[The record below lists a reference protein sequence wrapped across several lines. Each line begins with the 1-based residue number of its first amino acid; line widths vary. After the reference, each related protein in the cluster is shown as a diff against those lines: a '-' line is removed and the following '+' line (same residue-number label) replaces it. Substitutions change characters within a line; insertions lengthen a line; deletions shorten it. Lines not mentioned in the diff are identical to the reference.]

1 MPLLSPEVIHVDKK
15 KILEHIKRYAVTY
28 LFIALSIFF
37 IVVSGLDMNYV
48 CSQLLLRL
56 NRNAFIVLALIIPII
71 AGMGINF
78 AITIGAMAA
87 QIGLLLVL
95 NWNITGVKGVL
106 VAAAITLPLGLL
118 FGFLIG
124 KLLNKM
130 KGQETIGSM
139 ILGYF
144 ANGAYQL
151 LFLFIF
157 GNIIPLNSNVTIV
170 GAKGVQNTLNL
181 TGDAGLYKAID
192 GIWAIPFLTAVYILC
207 GVLVIYAIIMFAKKD
222 FSGKKL
228 VVYVILSAL
237 LAGAA
242 SLPVVRDI
250 FSGANGGRKITIPIV
265 TWLLVLLLC
274 LFNTMIVRTRLGQ
287 KFRAVG
293 QNRVVA
299 NASGINVDRTR
310 LIAIMISTVLAGWGQ
325 IIFMQSE
332 GIGTFQTYAAHE
344 QVGLYAGAAI
354 LVGGASIDRATNI
367 QALLGTFL
375 FHSLFITAQSA
386 ASNLFGD
393 SVIGE
398 YFRAFLSYGVIAV
411 ALVIYAWRGTKNV
424 KKAMAEKAA
433 EGVEKKAPAAE

>member
-1 MPLLSPEVIHVDKK
+1 MNNNKVLA
-15 KILEHIKRYAVTY
+15 HIGKYAVTY
-28 LFIALSIFF
+28 LFIALSVLF
-37 IVVSGLDMNYV
+37 IIVSGLDINYV
-48 CSQLLLRL
+48 ASQLLLRL

-87 QIGLLLVL
+87 QIGLLLTI
-95 NWNITGVKGVL
+95 NWGVTGVPGIL
-106 VAAAITLPLGLL
+106 LAAAITLPLGAL

-130 KGQETIGSM
+130 KGQETIGSL

-157 GNIIPLNSNVTIV
+157 GTIIPLNSNVTIV
-170 GAKGVQNTLNL
+170 GASGVQNTLNL
-181 TGDAGLYKAID
+181 TGSVGLYTAID
-192 GIWAIPFLTAVYILC
+192 GIAHVPLLTALYVIS
-207 GVLVIYAIIMFAKKD
+207 GVLAVSA
-222 FSGKKL
+222 
-228 VVYVILSAL
+228 VILFARKKINAKRMGATLVLAAAL
-237 LAGAA
+237 ACVFSVPAVA
-242 SLPVVRDI
+242 SVINGTHGREVRLPL
-250 FSGANGGRKITIPIV
+250 V
-265 TWLLVLLLC
+265 TWLLILALC
-274 LFNTMIVRTRLGQ
+274 LFNSTIMRTRLGQ

-293 QNRVVA
+293 QSQTVA

-310 LIAIMISTVLAGWGQ
+310 VIAIMISTVLAGWGQ
-325 IIFMQSE
+325 IVFMQSE

-354 LVGGASIDRATNI
+354 LVGGASIDRATNL
-367 QALLGTFL
+367 QALVGTFL

-386 ASNLFGD
+386 ASVLFGD
-393 SVIGE
+393 SAVGE

-411 ALVIYAWRGTKNV
+411 ALIMYAWRGAKQ
-424 KKAMAEKAA
+424 KK
-433 EGVEKKAPAAE
+433 EGQMNLANRNARGG

>member
-1 MPLLSPEVIHVDKK
+1 MNKRR
-15 KILEHIKRYAVTY
+15 ILEHVKKYAVTY
-28 LFIALSIFF
+28 LFIFLSVFF
-37 IVVSGLDMNYV
+37 IIVSGMDIHYV
-48 CSQLLLRL
+48 ASQLILRL

-87 QIGLLLVL
+87 QIGLLLTIS
-95 NWNITGVKGVL
+95 WGISGVGGIL
-106 VAAAITLPLGLL
+106 LAAFITLVLGSL

-157 GNIIPLNSNVTIV
+157 GSIIPLSDKVTIV
-170 GAKGVQNTLNL
+170 GATGVQNTLNL
-181 TGDAGLYKAID
+181 TGSVGLYKAVD
-192 GIWAIPFLTAVYILC
+192 GILQVPFLTAFY
-207 GVLVIYAIIMFAKKD
+207 VLAALTVCFSFYQYLRKRTTLPRMAVMVGFLAVLIVLTLVPGIRSIFDKTPAHNAIRI
-222 FSGKKL
+222 
-228 VVYVILSAL
+228 
-237 LAGAA
+237 
-242 SLPVVRDI
+242 PVV
-250 FSGANGGRKITIPIV
+250 
-265 TWLLVLLLC
+265 TWMLIGLLC
-274 LFNTMIVRTRLGQ
+274 LYNTTIMRTKLGQ
-287 KFRAVG
+287 QFRAVG
-293 QNRVVA
+293 QSQTVA

-310 LIAIMISTVLAGWGQ
+310 IIAIMMSTVLAGWGQ
-325 IIFMQSE
+325 IMFMQSD

-354 LVGGASIDRATNI
+354 LVGGASIDRATNF
-367 QALLGTFL
+367 QALIGTFL

-393 SVIGE
+393 SAVGE

-411 ALVIYAWRGTKNV
+411 ALVIYAWRGTQKNKIGMV
-424 KKAMAEKAA
+424 DLSEKA
-433 EGVEKKAPAAE
+433 KS

>member
-1 MPLLSPEVIHVDKK
+1 MILVAERKGLAENLKK
-15 KILEHIKRYAVTY
+15 YAVTY
-28 LFIALSIFF
+28 LFIAISVFF
-37 IVVSGLDMNYV
+37 IIVSKLDMNYV

-56 NRNAFIVLALIIPII
+56 NRNAFIVLALIIPIV

-87 QIGLLLVL
+87 QIGLLLTI
-95 NWNITGVKGVL
+95 NWGVTGFAGIL
-106 VAAAITLPLGLL
+106 LAAAITLPLGLL

-124 KLLNKM
+124 KMLNKM

-157 GNIIPLNSNVTIV
+157 GNIIPLNKNVTIV
-170 GAKGVQNTLNL
+170 GATGVQNTLNL
-181 TGDAGLYKAID
+181 TGDTGLYKAVD
-192 GIWAIPFLTAVYILC
+192 GILTLPFFTAVWILC
-207 GVLVIYAIIMFAKKD
+207 GVLAAWSVIQFLRKKYD
-222 FSGKKL
+222 LKKL
-228 VVYVILSAL
+228 IVNLSLSVVISLLYIFPDIRAVFDGSKGGRVITV
-237 LAGAA
+237 
-242 SLPVVRDI
+242 PVV
-250 FSGANGGRKITIPIV
+250 
-265 TWLLVLLLC
+265 TWIIILMLC
-274 LFNTMIVRTRLGQ
+274 VFNSLIMKTKLGQ

-293 QNRVVA
+293 QNRTVA
-299 NASGINVDRTR
+299 NASGINVNRTR

-325 IIFMQSE
+325 ILFMQSE

-354 LVGGASIDRATNI
+354 LVGGASIDRATNW

-375 FHSLFITAQSA
+375 FHSLFITAQNA

-398 YFRAFLSYGVIAV
+398 YFRAFLSYGVIAL
-411 ALVIYAWRGTKNV
+411 ALVLYAWKGAQKRKPGSELKGAVKN
-424 KKAMAEKAA
+424 
-433 EGVEKKAPAAE
+433 

>member
-1 MPLLSPEVIHVDKK
+1 MTNQKK
-15 KILEHIKRYAVTY
+15 LLEHVSKYAVTY
-28 LFIALSIFF
+28 LFIALSVLF
-37 IVVSGLDMNYV
+37 IVVSGLDTNYV
-48 CSQLLLRL
+48 ASQLLLRL

-87 QIGLLLVL
+87 QIGLLLTI
-95 NWNITGVKGVL
+95 NWGVKGLPGVL
-106 VAAAITLPLGLL
+106 LAAAITLPLGAF

-130 KGQETIGSM
+130 KGQETIGSL

-157 GNIIPLNSNVTIV
+157 GTIIPLNDNVTIV
-170 GAKGVQNTLNL
+170 GATGVQNTLNL
-181 TGDAGLYKAID
+181 TGQVGLYRAID
-192 GIWAIPFLTAVYILC
+192 SIAYIPFLTALYSIAA
-207 GVLVIYAIIMFAKKD
+207 VLAVAAVVQYMRKKITV
-222 FSGKKL
+222 KRVAVTL
-228 VVYVILSAL
+228 VLSAV
-237 LAGAA
+237 LAGVFSIPSVAA
-242 SLPVVRDI
+242 VVNGRHGTQLRLPVI
-250 FSGANGGRKITIPIV
+250 
-265 TWLLVLLLC
+265 TWLLILLLC
-274 LFNTMIVRTRLGQ
+274 LFNSTIMRTRLGQ

-293 QNRVVA
+293 QSQTVA

-310 LIAIMISTVLAGWGQ
+310 VIAIMISTVLAGWGQ
-325 IIFMQSE
+325 IVFMQSD

-354 LVGGASIDRATNI
+354 LVGGASIDRATNL
-367 QALLGTFL
+367 QALVGTFL

-386 ASNLFGD
+386 ASALFGD
-393 SVIGE
+393 SAVGE

-411 ALVIYAWRGTKNV
+411 ALIMYAWRSAQQ
-424 KKAMAEKAA
+424 KKAAQIQLPGQAT
-433 EGVEKKAPAAE
+433 GRQ

>member
-1 MPLLSPEVIHVDKK
+1 MNKEKTAFSIASEHLKK
-15 KILEHIKRYAVTY
+15 YAVTY
-28 LFIALSIFF
+28 LFIAMSVFF
-37 IVVSGLDMNYV
+37 IMVSGLDMNYV
-48 CSQLLLRL
+48 VSQLFQRL

-87 QIGLLLVL
+87 QIGLLLTI
-95 NWNITGVKGVL
+95 NWGVTGYKGIL
-106 VAAAITLPLGLL
+106 LAAAITLPLASF

-157 GNIIPLNSNVTIV
+157 GNIIPLNENVTIV
-170 GAKGVQNTLNL
+170 GGTGVQNTLNL
-181 TGDAGLYKAID
+181 TGKVGLYTAID
-192 GIWAIPFLTAVYILC
+192 GIWRVSFTDALYVVLGLLVVIATLMYIFNKISQEKYI
-207 GVLVIYAIIMFAKKD
+207 VAALVIALIFAAYQVPVINNVFTGRLSGRKAISVPVVTWAIIAC
-222 FSGKKL
+222 
-228 VVYVILSAL
+228 
-237 LAGAA
+237 
-242 SLPVVRDI
+242 
-250 FSGANGGRKITIPIV
+250 
-265 TWLLVLLLC
+265 LC
-274 LFNTMIVRTRLGQ
+274 AFNAFIMKTRLGQ

-299 NASGINVDRTR
+299 NAAGINVDRTR
-310 LIAIMISTVLAGWGQ
+310 IIAIMISTVLAGWGQ
-325 IIFMQSE
+325 IMFMQSE

-367 QALLGTFL
+367 QALIGTFL
-375 FHSLFITAQSA
+375 FHSLFITAQNA

-393 SVIGE
+393 ATVGE

-411 ALVIYAWRGTKNV
+411 ALVIYSWRSAQTRKGGGKLR
-424 KKAMAEKAA
+424 A
-433 EGVEKKAPAAE
+433 EGERAAKAVK

>member
-1 MPLLSPEVIHVDKK
+1 MNKNEHGFGPALGEHLKK
-15 KILEHIKRYAVTY
+15 YAVTY
-28 LFIALSIFF
+28 LFIALSVFF
-37 IVVSGLDMNYV
+37 IVVSGLDMHYV
-48 CSQLLLRL
+48 SSQLLLRL

-87 QIGLLLVL
+87 QIGLLLTI
-95 NWNITGVKGVL
+95 NWNITGFAGIL
-106 VAAAITLPLGLL
+106 TAAAITLPLAAG

-124 KLLNKM
+124 RLLNKM
-130 KGQETIGSM
+130 KGQETIGSL

-157 GNIIPLNSNVTIV
+157 GTIIPLNSNVTII
-170 GAKGVQNTLNL
+170 GASGVQNTLNL
-181 TGDAGLYKAID
+181 TGSVGLYKAVD
-192 GIWAIPFLTAVYILC
+192 GIVQIPFLTALYIIA
-207 GVLVIYAIIMFAKKD
+207 GAIALWAIVQFIRKKYSAKRT
-222 FSGKKL
+222 
-228 VVYVILSAL
+228 VVSCALSAAI
-237 LAGAA
+237 AG
-242 SLPVVRDI
+242 I
-250 FSGANGGRKITIPIV
+250 FTIPGIASVFAGGGVAKPITVPLV
-265 TWLLVLLLC
+265 TWLFIGVLC
-274 LFNTMIVRTRLGQ
+274 LFNLAIMKTRLGQ

-299 NASGINVDRTR
+299 NAAGINVDRVR
-310 LIAIMISTVLAGWGQ
+310 IIAIMISTVLAGWGQ
-325 IIFMQSE
+325 ILFMQSE

-354 LVGGASIDRATNI
+354 LVGGASIDRATNV
-367 QALLGTFL
+367 QALIGTFL

-393 SVIGE
+393 SAVGE

-411 ALVIYAWRGTKNV
+411 ALVIYAWRGAQQRKMGGLDLSSSVSSRKNTKR
-424 KKAMAEKAA
+424 
-433 EGVEKKAPAAE
+433 

>member
-1 MPLLSPEVIHVDKK
+1 MTNHNIGKTVTDNLKK
-15 KILEHIKRYAVTY
+15 YAVTY
-28 LFIALSIFF
+28 LFIAISLLF
-37 IVVSGLDMNYV
+37 VLVSGLDMNYV

-87 QIGLLLVL
+87 QIGLLLTI
-95 NWNITGVKGVL
+95 NWKITGFAGIL
-106 VAAAITLPLGLL
+106 VAAAITLPLALF

-130 KGQETIGSM
+130 KGQETIGSL

-157 GNIIPLNSNVTIV
+157 GSIIPLNENVTIV
-170 GAKGVQNTLNL
+170 GSSGVQNTLNL
-181 TGDAGLYKAID
+181 TGSTGLYMAVD
-192 GIWAIPFLTAVYILC
+192 GILQVPFMIALYVLC
-207 GVLVIYAIIMFAKKD
+207 AAIILWSIVKYLRKKISAKRMATSIGIAAVIAIL
-222 FSGKKL
+222 FSIPAISGTFNG
-228 VVYVILSAL
+228 
-237 LAGAA
+237 AG
-242 SLPVVRDI
+242 
-250 FSGANGGRKITIPIV
+250 GGRRITVPVI
-265 TWLLVLLLC
+265 TWIFVLLLC
-274 LFNTMIVRTRLGQ
+274 AFNTFIMKTRLGQ

-293 QNRVVA
+293 QSRTVA
-299 NASGINVDRTR
+299 NSSGINVDRTR
-310 LIAIMISTVLAGWGQ
+310 IIAIMISTVLAGWGQ
-325 IIFMQSE
+325 ILFMQSD

-354 LVGGASIDRATNI
+354 LVGGASIDRATNL
-367 QALLGTFL
+367 QALIGTFL

-393 SVIGE
+393 AAVGE
-398 YFRAFLSYGVIAV
+398 YFRAFLSYGVIAL
-411 ALVIYAWRGTKNV
+411 ALVLYAWRGV
-424 KKAMAEKAA
+424 QQSKADSLRLEADSKAKTA
-433 EGVEKKAPAAE
+433 KAK

>member
-1 MPLLSPEVIHVDKK
+1 MTNRNIGKTVTDNLKK
-15 KILEHIKRYAVTY
+15 YAVTY
-28 LFIALSIFF
+28 LFIAISVLF
-37 IVVSGLDMNYV
+37 ITVSGLDMNYV

-87 QIGLLLVL
+87 QIGLLLTI
-95 NWNITGVKGVL
+95 NWGITGFTGIL
-106 VAAAITLPLGLL
+106 TAAAITLPLALF

-130 KGQETIGSM
+130 KGQETIGSL

-157 GNIIPLNSNVTIV
+157 GSIIPLNDNVTIV
-170 GAKGVQNTLNL
+170 GSTGVQNTLNL
-181 TGDAGLYKAID
+181 TGATGLYTAVDKILQ
-192 GIWAIPFLTAVYILC
+192 IPFMTALYIVCAAVALWA
-207 GVLVIYAIIMFAKKD
+207 VVKYLRKKTTAHKLAVTVAIAALVAAV
-222 FSGKKL
+222 FSIPAVSG
-228 VVYVILSAL
+228 
-237 LAGAA
+237 
-242 SLPVVRDI
+242 I
-250 FSGANGGRKITIPIV
+250 FSGANGGRKITVPVI
-265 TWLLVLLLC
+265 TWLFVLMLC
-274 LFNTMIVRTRLGQ
+274 GFNTFIMKTRLGQ

-293 QNRVVA
+293 QSRTVA
-299 NASGINVDRTR
+299 NSSGINVDRTR
-310 LIAIMISTVLAGWGQ
+310 VIAIMISTVLAGWGQ
-325 IIFMQSE
+325 ILFMQSD

-354 LVGGASIDRATNI
+354 LVGGASIDRATNL
-367 QALLGTFL
+367 QALIGTFL

-393 SVIGE
+393 AAVGE
-398 YFRAFLSYGVIAV
+398 YFRAFLSYGVIAL
-411 ALVIYAWRGTKNV
+411 ALVLYAWRGAQQR
-424 KKAMAEKAA
+424 KADSLRLEADSQAKAA
-433 EGVEKKAPAAE
+433 KAK

>member
-1 MPLLSPEVIHVDKK
+1 MNKRSFI
-15 KILEHIKRYAVTY
+15 EHIKKYAVTY
-28 LFIALSIFF
+28 LFILLSVFF
-37 IVVSGLDMNYV
+37 IAVSGMDIHYV
-48 CSQLLLRL
+48 ASQLLLRL

-87 QIGLLLVL
+87 QIGLLLTISWGV
-95 NWNITGVKGVL
+95 TGIVGIL
-106 VAAAITLPLGLL
+106 LAAAITLVLGSF

-157 GNIIPLNSNVTIV
+157 GTLIPLSEKVTIV
-170 GAKGVQNTLNL
+170 GATGVQNTLNL
-181 TGDAGLYKAID
+181 TGSVGLYKAID
-192 GIWAIPFLTAVYILC
+192 GILQIPFLTALYVLCGCAAAFIILQYVRRHTGVRRLAVSLGVLAGVVLLTLIPGIGDIFRKTGRHNAITVPVVTWMLIGILC
-207 GVLVIYAIIMFAKKD
+207 
-222 FSGKKL
+222 
-228 VVYVILSAL
+228 L
-237 LAGAA
+237 LN
-242 SLPVVRDI
+242 STVM
-250 FSGANGGRKITIPIV
+250 N
-265 TWLLVLLLC
+265 
-274 LFNTMIVRTRLGQ
+274 TRLGQ

-293 QNRVVA
+293 QSQTVA
-299 NASGINVDRTR
+299 NAAGIDVDRTR
-310 LIAIMISTVLAGWGQ
+310 VIAIMMSTVLAGWGQ
-325 IIFMQSE
+325 IVFMQSD

-354 LVGGASIDRATNI
+354 LVGGASIDRATNA
-367 QALLGTFL
+367 QALIGTFL

-393 SVIGE
+393 SAVGE
-398 YFRAFLSYGVIAV
+398 YFRAFLSYGVIAL
-411 ALVIYAWRGTKNV
+411 ALVIYAWRASKKKKEGSVDLSTMMKN
-424 KKAMAEKAA
+424 
-433 EGVEKKAPAAE
+433 